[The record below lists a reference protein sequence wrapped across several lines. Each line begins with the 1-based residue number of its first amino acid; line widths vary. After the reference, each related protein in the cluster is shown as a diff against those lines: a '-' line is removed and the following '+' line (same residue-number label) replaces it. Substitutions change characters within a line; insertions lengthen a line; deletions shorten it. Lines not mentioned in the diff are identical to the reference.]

1 MAMAR
6 SVQQPLPPML
16 VQRLDERSEG
26 RIQKVDNALSLEQAR
41 GLAADIVAAVIA
53 ESGESLKAFGD
64 PSQVKRWTQGENP
77 NLARLIQ
84 KTDGRKAMA
93 KALLKSCDDV
103 EVLDEWRVIQKP
115 RTA

>member
-1 MAMAR
+1 MPR

-16 VQRLDERSEG
+16 VQRLDSEG
-26 RIQKVDNALSLEQAR
+26 ESHIQKVDTRDLSLEKAR
-41 GLAADIVAAVIA
+41 GLAADIVSAVIT
-53 ESGESLKAFGD
+53 ESGAPLKAYGD

-77 NLARLIQ
+77 NLARLLQ
-84 KTDGRKAMA
+84 KTEGRKAMA

-103 EVLDEWRVIQKP
+103 EVVDEWRVIQKP

>member
-1 MAMAR
+1 MSSS

-16 VQRLDERSEG
+16 VQRLDGIGDSPS
-26 RIQKVDNALSLEQAR
+26 QKVDNALSIEQAR

-84 KTDGRKAMA
+84 HTVGRKAMA
-93 KALLKSCDDV
+93 KALLKSCEDV
-103 EVLDEWRVIQKP
+103 EVVDEWRVIQKP